1 MPVLAIRTF
10 ADGLLSVLAPL
21 GMGAAA
27 GTALVL
33 DLDPVGVPLPS
44 PASVA
49 DLVRASPTLDQLRP
63 ARRGLVVL
71 TSGGAGWSE
80 AASLVEVL
88 GAGWPAVVVR
98 VAADVPLPTVPV
110 IPLLPGITT
119 HPGPA
124 VYQRTGIPGAVAGE
138 GPVLPVPAAGAV
150 RAALGGREPR
160 GRWVRAWRQ
169 VWRVAWT

>member
-1 MPVLAIRTF
+1 MPVLAIRTY

-33 DLDPVGVPLPS
+33 DLDPTGVPLPS

-49 DLVRASPTLDQLRP
+49 DLVEASPTLDQLRP
-63 ARRGLVVL
+63 ARRGLAVL
-71 TSGGAGWSE
+71 TSGGAGWTE
-80 AASLVEVL
+80 AASVVEAL

-98 VAADVPLPTVPV
+98 VAAEVPLPTVPV
-110 IPLLPGITT
+110 VPLIPGLNPGVE
-119 HPGPA
+119 PA
-124 VYQRTGIPGAVAGE
+124 VYQRTGIPGGVPGD
-138 GPVLPVPAAGAV
+138 GPVLPVPGSRVV
-150 RAALGGREPR
+150 RAALSGRMFG

-169 VWRVAWT
+169 AWRLAWT